1 MSLLDKRIKGVSK
14 IGFLRR
20 LRSGFKIFHRVQDP
34 FDKLR
39 AGKAE
44 VRFEPEE

>member
-1 MSLLDKRIKGVSK
+1 MADIEWQGLDAHLVQALFKSK
-14 IGFLRR
+14 DRPCLAQG
-20 LRSGFKIFHRVQDP
+20 P

-39 AGKAE
+39 AGKAD

>member
-1 MSLLDKRIKGVSK
+1 MVHLKAGRRYLKNRILAQG
-14 IGFLRR
+14 
-20 LRSGFKIFHRVQDP
+20 P

-39 AGKAE
+39 AGKAD